1 MTKIKVMTIVGT
13 RPEIIK
19 LSEVM
24 KELDRH
30 VDHTIVHTG
39 QNYDYELNGVFFE
52 DLNIRKPD
60 IFLEAVK
67 GTPSET
73 IGDIIAKSDRVFREI
88 KPDALLIYGDTNS
101 CLSVISA
108 KKLKIPIFHM
118 EAGNRCFDQRVPE
131 EINRKIVDH
140 LSDINLP
147 LSEQARDYLI
157 AEGIRPETIIKTGS
171 PMREV
176 LNANMEK
183 INSSDIL
190 EREDL
195 QAKKYIVM
203 SIHREE
209 NVDSPSNFTDLLE
222 SIDALT
228 NKYVM
233 PIVISTHPRTR
244 KKLDEIGYQN
254 KNPLI
259 RFSKPYGFHDYNNLQ
274 MNAFCVI
281 SDSGTIAEE
290 GSILNLPAVTIRQ
303 AHERPEGMDET
314 TVIMSGLS
322 KTRVID
328 SVEIATSHN
337 SETVRAIKPVKDY
350 EADNVSKKILR
361 IIVSYIDYVNRTVW
375 KKHL

>member
-39 QNYDYELNGVFFE
+39 QNYDYELNGVFFD
-52 DLNIRKPD
+52 DLDIRKPD

-67 GTPSET
+67 GTASET

-147 LSEQARDYLI
+147 LSEQARDYLV
-157 AEGIRPETIIKTGS
+157 AEGIKPETIIKTGS
-171 PMREV
+171 PMTEV
-176 LNANMEK
+176 LNANMAK

-190 EREDL
+190 
-195 QAKKYIVM
+195 
-203 SIHREE
+203 
-209 NVDSPSNFTDLLE
+209 
-222 SIDALT
+222 
-228 NKYVM
+228 NKEGL
-233 PIVISTHPRTR
+233 
-244 KKLDEIGYQN
+244 KL
-254 KNPLI
+254 K
-259 RFSKPYGFHDYNNLQ
+259 
-274 MNAFCVI
+274 
-281 SDSGTIAEE
+281 
-290 GSILNLPAVTIRQ
+290 
-303 AHERPEGMDET
+303 
-314 TVIMSGLS
+314 
-322 KTRVID
+322 
-328 SVEIATSHN
+328 
-337 SETVRAIKPVKDY
+337 
-350 EADNVSKKILR
+350 
-361 IIVSYIDYVNRTVW
+361 
-375 KKHL
+375 